1 MRRLFWIVLT
11 IALAVAVAL
20 VIQRFPGNVL
30 VVVDQWRLQVSLA
43 FAILALIGS
52 FVMVYLLIRLV
63 VWLIELPSRYRG
75 WRGQRAERRD
85 QSRME
90 QGWIA
95 LLEGRHAF
103 AEKLLTQVSADS
115 KDWRR
120 QVLADL
126 SAARAAQET
135 GAYDRRDQLI
145 RQAQTQVDQQGKQ
158 GSMQS
163 AVAAAA
169 ADLWLEQGR
178 AAAALEV
185 LEQAGVQER
194 KDVHT
199 LRLLLRTHQQLNND
213 EQVLTLARRLR
224 RQQAISAEQA
234 NDLIETAAAR
244 QIASKSLVTDTAQ
257 WEPFWKSLRSEEKV
271 LVNVALAGAAAYQS
285 QGKSKEASKA
295 LEAAINESFD
305 PRLLQ
310 AYAKAEKDQ
319 VTTRLQ
325 QAERWLTK
333 RGDDP
338 DLLVTVGALCLAAQ
352 MWGQAQR
359 YLEKSAQQRNDSQ
372 VHALLGSLF
381 DRLGQPERA
390 ALHWRMATAVSAA
403 LPTLAQDVFL
413 PSADLEG
420 DPVFT
425 LTEAF
430 VDDPL
435 APIDIS
441 AQELAQSEGSLT
453 SDKRTTLTG
462 RVPQQNYDE
471 FFDSAPL
478 PSHAFESVDDQ
489 TESTEN
495 KP

>member
-30 VVVDQWRLQVSLA
+30 VVVDQWRFQVSLA
-43 FAILALIGS
+43 FAILALLAL
-52 FVMVYLLIRLV
+52 FVSAYLSIRLV
-63 VWLIELPSRYRG
+63 VWLADLPTRYRG
-75 WRGQRAERRD
+75 WRGQRAERRE

-103 AEKLLTQVSADS
+103 AEKVLTRVSDDS
-115 KDWRR
+115 KDWKR

-126 SAARAAQET
+126 SAARAAHEI

-145 RQAQTQVDQQGKQ
+145 QKAQKRVSQDVKTSNMTV
-158 GSMQS
+158 

-169 ADLWLEQGR
+169 ADLWLDQGQ
-178 AAAALEV
+178 AEAALEV
-185 LEQAGVQER
+185 LNRAGVNER
-194 KDVHT
+194 KDIHT

-213 EQVLTLARRLR
+213 EQVLDLARRLR
-224 RQQAISAEQA
+224 RQDAISVEQA
-234 NDLIETAAAR
+234 DSLIEAAAA
-244 QIASKSLVTDTAQ
+244 QLIKVKSLQADSAQ
-257 WEPFWKSLRSEEKV
+257 WESFWKSLRAEEKV
-271 LVNVALAGAAAYQS
+271 LVNVALAGSDAFQAR
-285 QGKSKEASKA
+285 GKLKEASA
-295 LEAAINESFD
+295 ILEAAIKTNFD

-310 AYAKAEKDQ
+310 AYAKAEPEQ
-319 VTTRLQ
+319 VTPRLQ
-325 QAERWLTK
+325 HAERWLTQ
-333 RGDDP
+333 RDNDP
-338 DLLVTVGALCLAAQ
+338 NLLVTLGALCLAAQ

-359 YLEKSAQQRNDSQ
+359 YLEQSAQKRSDSQ
-372 VHALLGSLF
+372 VNALLGSLF

-390 ALHWRMATAVSAA
+390 AQHWRMATAVSVA

-413 PSADLEG
+413 PAADLQD

-435 APIDIS
+435 APADSS
-441 AQELAQSEGSLT
+441 AKGLPQGDAIARPDSSTALPGSL
-453 SDKRTTLTG
+453 
-462 RVPQQNYDE
+462 PQQNYDE
-471 FFDSAPL
+471 LFDSAPM
-478 PSHAFESVDDQ
+478 PVHAFESADSQ
-489 TESTEN
+489 SNE
-495 KP
+495 KKQ